1 MDLFSE
7 RVRIA
12 AGRGTDRFTMTKG
25 SFDYR
30 TDVLW
35 EHSLAESAHREFPGG
50 EEVLFTD
57 AETGET
63 YRAVIT
69 KNGGDG
75 LFRLVPPEGSDA
87 NRFRVTFCVPEGAHF
102 YGCGETYSEFDLAGQ
117 TVRVWTAEHQNERRI
132 AAKKEKLAAG
142 TYDDQTALPFSE
154 YESYYVQPTFVCSDE
169 SFVHVDTSRF
179 AEFDF
184 TVPGRVTILTEE
196 PPVILCANA
205 GSFAELSA
213 KQADFFGHRRKIPAW
228 VSEGAII
235 ARQRGTESVQDAID
249 TAKAAGVPLVGI
261 WSQDWCGCRKTAFG
275 YQVMWNWE
283 YDRQLY
289 HDLPEKIRGW
299 KAAGVRFLGYINPF
313 LALEKNLYA
322 EASAK
327 GYCVKNAAG
336 EDYLVTITT
345 FPAAMVD
352 FTNPAAWEW
361 YKNVIKKNMIGIG
374 LSGWMADFGEYL
386 PADCVLFSGQSA
398 EEMHNLWPALWAK
411 LNREAV
417 EESGLSDEIFFFMR
431 AGFTG
436 NIADCCMMWTGD
448 QHVDWSVDDGLPS
461 VIPATLSLGMSG
473 YPMAHSDVGGYTTN
487 ECMTR
492 SPELLMRWE
501 EMCAFS
507 PVFRSHEGNQPVRNV
522 HLLDENAQ
530 ADALC
535 GEADALRK
543 HLARCAS
550 WFAALA
556 PYRKA
561 CEEEAVKAGIPV
573 MRPLFYH
580 YDEPRAYI
588 EKAEYLLGRDILTA
602 PVIRPGAVTREVY
615 LPEDRWVHLWSGK
628 EYGGGVH
635 SVDAP
640 IGRPSVFVR
649 KDALPGLSQMVQN
662 ITKKVRPKW

>member
-1 MDLFSE
+1 MFPFSE
-7 RVRIA
+7 QVHITVGRA
-12 AGRGTDRFTMTKG
+12 ADRFTMTKG

-30 TDVLW
+30 CDW
-35 EHSLAESAHREFPGG
+35 SFEHALTFRGTREYPGGAESAWTDEESGTGYLTVVQISRDG
-50 EEVLFTD
+50 E
-57 AETGET
+57 
-63 YRAVIT
+63 
-69 KNGGDG
+69 
-75 LFRLVPPEGSDA
+75 LFRLIPQEGSEA
-87 NRFRVTFCVPEGAHF
+87 NRFRVTFRVPEDAHF

-117 TVRVWTAEHQNERRI
+117 KVRVFTAEHQNERRI

-142 TYDDQTALPFSE
+142 TYDDQTVLPFSE
-154 YESYYVQPTFVCSDE
+154 YESYYVQPTFVCSDKT
-169 SFVHVDTSRF
+169 FVHVDTTRYT
-179 AEFDF
+179 EFDF
-184 TVPGRVTILTEE
+184 TVPGQVTILTEE
-196 PPVILCANA
+196 PPVILCRTA
-205 GSFAELSA
+205 GSFEELSA
-213 KQADFFGHRRKIPAW
+213 IQADFFGHRRPIPAW

-235 ARQRGTESVQDAID
+235 ARQRGTESVQEAID

-283 YDRQLY
+283 YDHELY
-289 HDLPEKIRGW
+289 HDLPEKIREW
-299 KAAGVRFLGYINPF
+299 KAEGVRFLGYINPF
-313 LALEKNLYA
+313 LALEKGLYK

-361 YKNVIKKNMIGIG
+361 YKNVIKENMIGIG

-386 PADCVLFSGQSA
+386 PTDCVLHSGQSA

-417 EESGLSDEIFFFMR
+417 EESGLTDEIFFFMR

-436 NIADCCMMWTGD
+436 SIADCCMMWTGD

-492 SPELLMRWE
+492 TPELLLRWE

-507 PVFRSHEGNQPVRNV
+507 PVFRSHEGNQPIRNV
-522 HLLDENAQ
+522 HLLDENAE

-535 GEADALRK
+535 GETDALKK
-543 HLARCAS
+543 HLARCAG
-550 WFAALA
+550 WFKVLA

-561 CEEEAVKAGIPV
+561 CEKEAIEHGVPV

-580 YDEPRAYI
+580 YDEPQAYV
-588 EKAEYLLGRDILTA
+588 EKTEYLLGRDLLAA
-602 PVIRPGAVTREVY
+602 PVLRPGAVTREVY
-615 LPEDRWVHLWSGK
+615 LPEDEWVHLWSGE
-628 EYGGGVH
+628 EYRGGVYE
-635 SVDAP
+635 VEAP
-640 IGRPSVFVR
+640 IGKIPVFVR
-649 KDALPGLSQMVQN
+649 KDARREIGSLL
-662 ITKKVRPKW
+662 R